1 MYLINRIEFTT
12 LVRTN
17 NNNNKKYSKHL
28 TLTTIIYTHKNSLL
42 IINHKIPL
50 ATFTY
55 QYTAMTNKN
64 IFYLFISLINDTSLH
79 KIFIT
84 SNINKHLHT

>member
-1 MYLINRIEFTT
+1 MSFTT

-17 NNNNKKYSKHL
+17 NNNNNQKYSKHL
-28 TLTTIIYTHKNSLL
+28 TLTTIINTHIKKNSLF